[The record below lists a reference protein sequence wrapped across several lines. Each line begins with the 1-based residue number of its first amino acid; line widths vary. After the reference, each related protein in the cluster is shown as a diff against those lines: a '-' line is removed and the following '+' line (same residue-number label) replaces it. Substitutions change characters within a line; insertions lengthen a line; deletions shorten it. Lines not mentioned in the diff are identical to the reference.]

1 MSTLAVSPAIY
12 IAAGLPASQDS
23 LSQASSVTSVR
34 TLCSD
39 FFGQPFRDL
48 STAAAHRKAEL
59 QHAFAS
65 CGLTWPFIPVDQP
78 TSMLPFTVHNPL
90 VTDLNTKL
98 HHLVARVQQYFN
110 GRSHRRGNP
119 INFDHLGDR
128 AYKDGRCDIFQQQAA
143 SLLQVLKDIDLL
155 EVVCAIAASNFAVTI
170 DQVST
175 HIPRQTLTAIME
187 NLEYNSRLLN
197 DSVTPLSMV
206 QHEYSRCTP
215 FTSVLTVT
223 TMQLVT
229 LTAAFLK
236 AISGFLQPATLQAIT
251 GSVTSGLYRRIDPTL
266 MEIVRLLTMYEDTE
280 GRESLRRK
288 YIKEQ
293 LNRPISTQSV
303 HQALQEWI
311 ERKRAYA
318 DILRQPAYYSVPEE
332 ITALHDCLPTSL
344 RPYLSDLKK
353 HYAITG
359 FPAGIEHVF
368 ARLRSLS
375 DNS

>member
-1 MSTLAVSPAIY
+1 
-12 IAAGLPASQDS
+12 
-23 LSQASSVTSVR
+23 
-34 TLCSD
+34 
-39 FFGQPFRDL
+39 
-48 STAAAHRKAEL
+48 
-59 QHAFAS
+59 
-65 CGLTWPFIPVDQP
+65 
-78 TSMLPFTVHNPL
+78 
-90 VTDLNTKL
+90 
-98 HHLVARVQQYFN
+98 
-110 GRSHRRGNP
+110 
-119 INFDHLGDR
+119 
-128 AYKDGRCDIFQQQAA
+128 
-143 SLLQVLKDIDLL
+143 VLKDINLL
-155 EVVCAIAASNFAVTI
+155 EVICAIAASNFAITV

-197 DSVTPLSMV
+197 DTVTPLSMV

-215 FTSVLTVT
+215 INSVLTVT

-236 AISGFLQPATLQAIT
+236 AIAGFLQPATLQAIT

-266 MEIVRLLTMYEDTE
+266 MEIVRLLMMYEDTE
-280 GRESLRRK
+280 ERESLRRK

-293 LNRPISTQSV
+293 FIRPISTQSV

-311 ERKRAYA
+311 ERKQAHA
-318 DILRQPAYYSVPEE
+318 DILHQPAYHSVPEE
-332 ITALHDCLPTSL
+332 ITALHACLPPSL

-359 FPAGIEHVF
+359 FPVGIEQVF

-375 DNS
+375 DNENLTSHGQHRNHRGDASGRASVQFAGDRPERDHTRHGRHQGSSPSQRLSRHNRRLGFHDDRHGYDHRHGHRGDHDHSRGRHDQHHRHRARDIQEQVAQPIG